1 MALISLKDVSLH
13 FGEKILFENVNLQ
26 IERGERVCLLGRNG
40 AGKSSLMKIIT
51 GAVDRYEGQINQEN
65 NLTITQLL
73 QTVPNEEDN
82 TIVFDVVAGGLGE
95 QGKLIK
101 EYHEVSHALAEDC
114 GAKYEK
120 LLNRLDTIQHA
131 LDASDGWQIN
141 QNVETILTQMDLD
154 ADAPF
159 SSLSAGWKRRVMVAR
174 AIISKPDLLL
184 LDEPTNHLDIEAIKW
199 LENFF
204 SNYEGTL
211 LFVTHDRTF
220 LRKLATRIIEIDRT
234 YVNSWRFDYET
245 FLTKKQEALE
255 AEAHQNKQFD
265 KKLAQE
271 EVWIRQ
277 NPQARR
283 VRNEGRVRAL
293 QQMRSQRASRP
304 KFESLVKMKTQ
315 KVEGTGNLV
324 VKTHNVSFSYPNSVT
339 PTIRKVETTILKGDK
354 IGLIGPNGA
363 GKTTLIKLLLGKLK
377 ANSGT
382 IKLGTKIKVAYF
394 DQIHAQLDKDIT
406 MQQNIC
412 PDGGDHVEIDGNKRH
427 IIGYLADFLF
437 TPTQVRNPITQLSGG
452 EQNRLQL
459 AKLFAQPANVLVLDE
474 PTNDLDMETL
484 EILEELV
491 VNFEGTVLIVS
502 HDRTFLNNVVSSTLA
517 FEGDGYVEEYAGG
530 YDDWVRQ
537 SAHRKIVTAEL
548 AKKNAPDNKDDQKEN
563 PKFSAKKLTW
573 AENDLRE
580 KLPEQIS
587 ALETQKTSIH
597 AQMNDPEFYKKPHDE
612 VQQVTDNLSQCVT
625 ELEEI
630 YNKWEKLEEQ
640 HEAWLE
646 SQKK

>member
-1 MALISLKDVSLH
+1 LALISLKDVSLH

-40 AGKSSLMKIIT
+40 AGKSSLMKILT
-51 GAVDRYEGQINQEN
+51 GSIDRYEGQINQEN
-65 NLTITQLL
+65 NLTITQLV

-101 EYHEVSHALAEDC
+101 AYHEVSHALAEDC
-114 GAKYEK
+114 GAKYDK
-120 LLNRLDTIQHA
+120 LLSQLDTIQHA

-154 ADAPF
+154 ADVPF

-184 LDEPTNHLDIEAIKW
+184 LDEPTNHLDIDAIKW

-204 SNYEGTL
+204 VNYEGTL
-211 LFVTHDRTF
+211 IFVTHDRTF

-245 FLTKKQEALE
+245 FLIKKQEALE
-255 AEAHQNKQFD
+255 SEEHQNKQFD

-271 EVWIRQ
+271 EVWIRRS
-277 NPQARR
+277 PQARR

-293 QQMRSQRASRP
+293 QQMRSQRADRP
-304 KFESLVKMKTQ
+304 QFELLVKMKTQ

-324 VKTHNVSFSYPNSVT
+324 VKTHNVSFTYPGNDT
-339 PTIRKVETTILKGDK
+339 PTIRSVETTILKGDK

-363 GKTTLIKLLLGKLK
+363 GKTTLIELLLGKLK
-377 ANSGT
+377 ADTGT
-382 IKLGTKIKVAYF
+382 IKFGTKIKVAYF

-437 TPTQVRNPITQLSGG
+437 TPTQVRNPITELSGG

-491 VNFEGTVLIVS
+491 VNFDGTVLIVS
-502 HDRTFLNNVVSSTLA
+502 HDRTFLNNVVSCTLA
-517 FEGDGYVEEYAGG
+517 FENNGYVVEYSGG

-537 SAHRKIVTAEL
+537 SAHRKVVKSEL
-548 AKKNAPDNKDDQKEN
+548 AKKNASAKETDQVST
-563 PKFSAKKLTW
+563 PKCSGKKLTW
-573 AENDLRE
+573 AENDERE

-587 ALETQKTSIH
+587 RLETKKIAIH
-597 AQMNDPEFYKKPHDE
+597 EQMNSPEFYKKPHQK
-612 VQQVTDNLSQCVT
+612 VQEITDTLSQCVT
-625 ELEEI
+625 QLEKI
-630 YNKWEKLEEQ
+630 YNRWEKLEEQ
-640 HEAWLE
+640 NEAWLAT
-646 SQKK
+646 QKK